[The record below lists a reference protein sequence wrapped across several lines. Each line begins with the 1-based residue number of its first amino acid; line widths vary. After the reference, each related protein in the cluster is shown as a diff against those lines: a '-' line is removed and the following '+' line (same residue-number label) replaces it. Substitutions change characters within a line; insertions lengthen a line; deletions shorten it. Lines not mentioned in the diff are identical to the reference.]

1 MEIKNTQQKNPL
13 DNLSKAQ
20 LRKKIEKAQ
29 MFIDKGADYK
39 AVYFSDKGLGI
50 HVCKHYVVVS
60 RPFHDI
66 VYARITGAKYSSTAL
81 YLESVVDIANKYRD
95 DMQIKMAD
103 GSPAYSFDKLFG
115 LSKLEEY
122 EKILLNLFLMFILNL
137 TEPLDLIGNTSFDMV
152 DMLTSYKS
160 LIAKNGVLFEE
171 RDKDMN
177 RNDFFNKYISL
188 FRYLSFGCNNL
199 SDENAR
205 SLKENID
212 AIETEA
218 YDKIKKLAIEMGGE
232 IVDAPALKKN
242 DMDEKDAL
250 YEQIINEQSKEDA
263 AQNLKKDEEQK

>member
-122 EKILLNLFLMFILNL
+122 EKILLDLFVKFIINL
-137 TEPLDLIGNTSFDMV
+137 TEPLDGIGNTSFDMV
-152 DMLTSYKS
+152 NMLASYYS
-160 LIAKNGVLFEE
+160 ILAKNNVLLEARGE
-171 RDKDMN
+171 DMN
-177 RNDFFNKYISL
+177 RNVFFNKYISL
-188 FRYLSFGCNNL
+188 FRTISFGCSNI

-205 SLKENID
+205 LLKNKIE

-218 YDKIKKLAIEMGGE
+218 YDKISKLAVELGGE

-242 DMDEKDAL
+242 DMNEKDAL
-250 YEQIINEQSKEDA
+250 NEQLINEQSKEDA
-263 AQNLKKDEEQK
+263 AQNLKKDEAQK